1 MKYIIRKMKGAFY
14 AGSEKLAQKGLALR
28 KYLSI
33 SAVKNMIKALQLSA
47 SSLIFQGVSRGEQK
61 KIIGAGKATGAAK
74 GRAASPAKKRA
85 PAKKKQS
92 RKAKKRR

>member
-1 MKYIIRKMKGAFY
+1 MKYIIKKMKGAFY

-28 KYLSI
+28 KYLSV

-61 KIIGAGKATGAAK
+61 KIMGA
-74 GRAASPAKKRA
+74 GRAASQAKKRA
-85 PAKKKQS
+85 PAKKRQS